1 MIPGPIRKAA
11 RQKDKKNQ
19 EKFKMLMQVK
29 LVKIQLK
36 NYYHMV
42 VNSIIKIKEIKEG
55 EIKWQE

>member
-1 MIPGPIRKAA
+1 
-11 RQKDKKNQ
+11 
-19 EKFKMLMQVK
+19 MLMQVK